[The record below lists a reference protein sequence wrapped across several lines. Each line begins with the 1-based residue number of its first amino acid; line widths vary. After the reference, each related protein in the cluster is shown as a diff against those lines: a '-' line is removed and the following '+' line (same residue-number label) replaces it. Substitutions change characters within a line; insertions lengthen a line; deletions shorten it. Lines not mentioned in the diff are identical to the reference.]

1 MNQLVVAPPK
11 ESKLLQVSSNIWFAV
26 IVIGQFIF
34 ALYILGLYGVNG
46 IAGDFERWNTATP
59 HGYTQGDFIGNI
71 FFAMHVAFA
80 AIITVGG
87 PLQLIKSLRN
97 RYAKFH
103 RINGRIYIY
112 AAFLIG
118 LAGFYLTWVRGSVG
132 GITGAILISTNGI
145 IIFVCAFLAMQK
157 AINRQIE
164 AHRKW
169 AIRLFLAMSGVWFFR
184 VSLMLWLTIH
194 QAPVGFD
201 PETFQGPALNMLYVV
216 SYILPI
222 AFFEFYSLSKKSK
235 KPSLQLMTSIFLLI
249 ITAGIAVG
257 TFSATMGLW
266 LPNF

>member
-1 MNQLVVAPPK
+1 MNKLVASPPK
-11 ESKLLQVSSNIWFAV
+11 ELKLLKVSSNVWFAV
-26 IVIGQFIF
+26 IVLGQFIF

-46 IAGDFERWNTATP
+46 IAGDFERWNTSTP
-59 HGYTQGDFIGNI
+59 HGYTQGDFVGNI
-71 FFAMHVAFA
+71 FFGMHVILA

-87 PLQLIKSLRN
+87 PLQLIKSLRIK
-97 RYAKFH
+97 YAKLH

-118 LAGFYLTWVRGSVG
+118 LAGLYLTWVRGSVG
-132 GITGAILISTNGI
+132 GITGAILISINGI
-145 IIFVCAFLAMQK
+145 IIFICAFLAVNK
-157 AINRQIE
+157 AIKRQIE

-216 SYILPI
+216 SYIFPI
-222 AFFEFYSLSKKSK
+222 AFFEFYQLSKKST
-235 KPSLQLMTSIFLLI
+235 KPSLQLVTSVFMFI
-249 ITAGIAVG
+249 ITVGIAIG

-266 LPNF
+266 LPSF